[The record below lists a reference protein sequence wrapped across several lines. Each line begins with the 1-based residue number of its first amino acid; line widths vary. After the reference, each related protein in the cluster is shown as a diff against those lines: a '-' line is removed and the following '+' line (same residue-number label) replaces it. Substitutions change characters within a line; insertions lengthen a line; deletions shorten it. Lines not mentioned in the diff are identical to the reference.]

1 MSSLPRKSYARIP
14 IDIKLPNL
22 IEVQLDSFERLKKEG
37 LGDLFHEVSPI
48 ESYNKGMKLYF
59 PSRSPEAKQ
68 WGLKYWFGE
77 PKHTIEECVERDLT
91 YASPLYV
98 SVLLAGPDVPEPI
111 KQDIFLGDFPEMTDK
126 GTFIINGTERVVVS
140 QLIRSPG
147 VYFEAPT
154 GLPACIS
161 CCR

>member
-1 MSSLPRKSYARIP
+1 MSSSLPRKSYARIP
-14 IDIKLPNL
+14 VNIKLPNL
-22 IEVQLDSFERLKKEG
+22 IEVQLDSFERLKREG

-91 YASPLYV
+91 YASLYMFLCCWLDPM
-98 SVLLAGPDVPEPI
+98 SLS
-111 KQDIFLGDFPEMTDK
+111 QSNRIFSSA
-126 GTFIINGTERVVVS
+126 I
-140 QLIRSPG
+140 SP
-147 VYFEAPT
+147 
-154 GLPACIS
+154 
-161 CCR
+161 R